1 MQTKYEQITEL
12 RETATLINQLEF
24 KIQFNSNSI
33 EQLTK
38 YNSHKENTDLINELT
53 AITDKLKADLQKH
66 KEVFDLLLSNI
77 KPYQSKEAECELKV
91 GDVLVCKK
99 THYSSLTIGK
109 EYKIEFF
116 SHDSLK
122 RNMLFII
129 EDLGNQMYFF
139 TGTDT
144 VFYYKDYFTLKS

>member
-33 EQLTK
+33 EQMTK

-77 KPYQSKEAECELKV
+77 KPYQSKEVERELKV
-91 GDVLVCKK
+91 GGILVCH
-99 THYSSLTIGK
+99 TLNDEFYSLTLGK
-109 EYKIEFF
+109 EYPISEVVQGRLYPIGFTDNIEHNTLSDVEHSSFHW
-116 SHDSLK
+116 SKL
-122 RNMLFII
+122 
-129 EDLGNQMYFF
+129 
-139 TGTDT
+139 
-144 VFYYKDYFTLKS
+144 FTLKS

>member
-53 AITDKLKADLQKH
+53 AITDKLKTELKKGNTTTAL
-66 KEVFDLLLSNI
+66 DLLTPEERIMKGVHYGLDEHGRYKFLDMEINEMRVVDPRTI
-77 KPYQSKEAECELKV
+77 KYLILKNTKY
-91 GDVLVCKK
+91 LIK
-99 THYSSLTIGK
+99 
-109 EYKIEFF
+109 
-116 SHDSLK
+116 
-122 RNMLFII
+122 
-129 EDLGNQMYFF
+129 
-139 TGTDT
+139 
-144 VFYYKDYFTLKS
+144 

>member
-12 RETATLINQLEF
+12 RETAPLINQLEF

-53 AITDKLKADLQKH
+53 AITDRLKTDLQKH

-77 KPYQSKEAECELKV
+77 KPYQSKEVERELKV
-91 GDVLVCKK
+91 GDIFICHS
-99 THYSSLTIGK
+99 THKLKSTIKIGSAYTIDRLK
-109 EYKIEFF
+109 EYGYSIVI
-116 SHDSLK
+116 LV
-122 RNMLFII
+122 
-129 EDLGNQMYFF
+129 GNDEVYFEQNN
-139 TGTDT
+139 TIDQ
-144 VFYYKDYFTLKS
+144 YYWKKYFTLK

>member
-53 AITDKLKADLQKH
+53 AITDKLKAELK
-66 KEVFDLLLSNI
+66 KGKIVFDLLLNNI
-77 KPYQSKEAECELKV
+77 KPYQVNNTERELQV
-91 GDVLVCKK
+91 GDVLVSNGQSWAYPIEGEELIVTEIFPSGEYYRVKK
-99 THYSSLTIGK
+99 HKLDAMHMTICNIK
-109 EYKIEFF
+109 NDI
-116 SHDSLK
+116 
-122 RNMLFII
+122 
-129 EDLGNQMYFF
+129 
-139 TGTDT
+139 
-144 VFYYKDYFTLKS
+144 FYYKKFFSIKP

>member
-38 YNSHKENTDLINELT
+38 YNSHKENTDLINKLT
-53 AITDKLKADLQKH
+53 AITDRLKADLQKH

-77 KPYQSKEAECELKV
+77 KPYQSKEVERELKV
-91 GDVLVCKK
+91 GDILVCHSTPKLK
-99 THYSSLTIGK
+99 STLKIGNAYTIDMLK
-109 EYKIEFF
+109 EYGYSIVI
-116 SHDSLK
+116 LV
-122 RNMLFII
+122 
-129 EDLGNQMYFF
+129 GNDEVYFEQNN
-139 TGTDT
+139 TIDQ
-144 VFYYKDYFTLKS
+144 YYWKKYFTLK

>member
-53 AITDKLKADLQKH
+53 AITDRLKTDLQKH

-77 KPYQSKEAECELKV
+77 KPYQPKEDERELKV
-91 GDVLVCKK
+91 GDILVYELGAGLPFTKNVS
-99 THYSSLTIGK
+99 YPIISIESNIIGLRGDNGRITYFY
-109 EYKIEFF
+109 ETGYKNF
-116 SHDSLK
+116 
-122 RNMLFII
+122 
-129 EDLGNQMYFF
+129 
-139 TGTDT
+139 
-144 VFYYKDYFTLKS
+144 FTLK